1 MVCRGW
7 SSLAVLVCLTVGLLV
22 LAACGSSSSG
32 ASTSVGDR
40 LSITFGALE
49 NLPLT
54 EAEAL
59 ASGWNADE
67 ECEPNMGK
75 HLARIAADSTDP
87 SVVVA
92 AGIFPLNPL
101 ILIVDSSGDVIGF
114 ELLSLNQQPSP
125 PWEHFPDGRPRIGD
139 EHWILHVFLSDPT
152 NACS

>member
-1 MVCRGW
+1 MRRSW
-7 SSLAVLVCLTVGLLV
+7 LSSLVVLGGLSFMLLV
-22 LAACGSSSSG
+22 IAACGAASSG
-32 ASTSVGDR
+32 ESASVGDR
-40 LSITFGALE
+40 LEITFGALE

-54 EAEAL
+54 EEEAL
-59 ASGWNADE
+59 AAGWNADE

-101 ILIVDSSGDVIGF
+101 ILIVDSGGDVIGF
-114 ELLSLNQQPSP
+114 ELLSLSQQPSP